1 MTILRRRR
9 FKQTMSFQ
17 DRLAQE
23 AERFKDAAKNLPPG
37 PQKELYLQRVR
48 QAETA
53 AHIDDWLSSPG
64 LQPPTALSDFARKAG
79 LVAP

>member
-1 MTILRRRR
+1 MTIIRRRR
-9 FKQTMSFQ
+9 FKHTISFQ

-23 AERFKDAAKNLPPG
+23 AQRFREAAEKLPPG
-37 PQKELYLQRVR
+37 PQKELYLRRVR

-64 LQPPTALSDFARKAG
+64 LQPPKALTDFAGK
-79 LVAP
+79 